1 MFLMKSVVLSM
12 GTLAALLAVLAIAM
26 PFMGGDSGRARL
38 KAIRAKREAFREDL
52 AVRKKPKGL
61 SLRERMAKKSLSMKI
76 SERLNLSKFV
86 NMDRLR
92 NKLVQAGWR
101 DPNTLPKFLVVRL
114 ILPFAVAGYLAF
126 TIYAGALGPS
136 IKPPLRPFA
145 VLGGALL
152 GVFIPGIM
160 VSNAIQNRAKKLTRQ
175 FPDALDLMLVC
186 VEAGLSI
193 EQAFMRITEELGEAI
208 PEIAEEFALTG
219 AELSFLGDRK
229 QAYVNMVS
237 RTGLQE
243 FKSLATALAQSDDF
257 GTSIGSSLRAL
268 SEDSREMRVL
278 MVEKAAGKLSPKMT
292 IPMILLILPCMFMVL
307 IGPAVIQVMAIKNS
321 P

>member
-1 MFLMKSVVLSM
+1 MFLMKSAILSM
-12 GTLAALLAVLAIAM
+12 GSLAAVLVVLVMAL

-38 KAIRAKREAFREDL
+38 KAIRAKREAFREEL
-52 AVRKKPKGL
+52 TTSKKPKNA
-61 SLRERMAKKSLSMKI
+61 SLRERLAKKSMSAKI

-92 NKLVQAGWR
+92 TKLVVAGWR
-101 DPNTLPKFLVVRL
+101 DANTLPKFLVIRFV
-114 ILPFAVAGYLAF
+114 LPFAVMGYLAF
-126 TIYAGALGPS
+126 TIYAGALGAS
-136 IKPPLRPFA
+136 VKPPLRPFA
-145 VLGGALL
+145 VLGGGLL
-152 GVFIPGIM
+152 GLLIPGII
-160 VSNAIQNRAKKLTRQ
+160 VTNASQNRAKKLTRQ

-219 AELSFLGDRK
+219 AELSFLGDRR
-229 QAYVNMVS
+229 QAYVNMVT
-237 RTGLQE
+237 RTNLQE
-243 FKSLATALAQSDDF
+243 FKSLATALSQSDDF
-257 GTSIGSSLRAL
+257 GTSIGGSLRAL

-307 IGPAVIQVMAIKNS
+307 IGPAVIQVMALRAA